1 MKKKNNEDVF
11 TIMDI
16 DWNPNATNYF
26 PKPPEKTSLIEVSNI
41 CWLKIISRNQL
52 TTYCKITEFSIQ
64 FEVGV
69 FKDIYI
75 KICFVLA
82 MQRQMARA
90 KHCRI

>member
-1 MKKKNNEDVF
+1 MIGRKLMKKKNNEDVF

-52 TTYCKITEFSIQ
+52 TTYCKITEFSI
-64 FEVGV
+64 
-69 FKDIYI
+69 
-75 KICFVLA
+75 
-82 MQRQMARA
+82 
-90 KHCRI
+90 